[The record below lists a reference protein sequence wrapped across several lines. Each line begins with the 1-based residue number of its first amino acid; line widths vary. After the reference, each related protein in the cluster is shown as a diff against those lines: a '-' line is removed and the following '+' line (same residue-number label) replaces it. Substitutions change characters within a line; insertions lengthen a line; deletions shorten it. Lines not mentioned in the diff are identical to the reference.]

1 MSVRLIVITDADGHE
16 GSLACEKKT
25 SSWGNFRH
33 KTESTERKSF
43 IEEYCLGVIPDQVA
57 EVCGEVGARHRL
69 QADDLAVGVG
79 GQLGRVHDAV
89 LLKV

>member
-1 MSVRLIVITDADGHE
+1 M
-16 GSLACEKKT
+16 KP
-25 SSWGNFRH
+25 
-33 KTESTERKSF
+33 F

-79 GQLGRVHDAV
+79 GQLGRVHDAI